1 MCSMTNNYFI
11 LKKKYSYII
20 VFVTKAQ
27 KAENLYPSETKPFS
41 HRFALLTF
49 IHSNIQ
55 VCKFLQFYSLFET
68 LLYDESFR
76 NGRLIFL

>member
-11 LKKKYSYII
+11 LKKKYSHII

-49 IHSNIQ
+49 IHSNPSMQI
-55 VCKFLQFYSLFET
+55 FT
-68 LLYDESFR
+68 ILLP
-76 NGRLIFL
+76 L